1 MTALIQVY
9 SLQNEI
15 GYQHADPI
23 FVRLYQCFE
32 VAKNP
37 VRETLLVAV
46 GAMGKSVIPFFLRD
60 QIVYIIRTRTNNT
73 GILRHVLCLLI
84 AQLGRQNPVI
94 RGSACMHVSGH
105 FNT

>member
-15 GYQHADPI
+15 GCQRADPI

-37 VRETLLVAV
+37 IRETLLVAV
-46 GAMGKSVIPFFLRD
+46 GAMGKSVISSFR
-60 QIVYIIRTRTNNT
+60 N
-73 GILRHVLCLLI
+73 
-84 AQLGRQNPVI
+84 
-94 RGSACMHVSGH
+94 
-105 FNT
+105 